1 MQVQVFKSFL
11 PIEKLGLGLLF
22 LSGNGRVNYLSG
34 LFSHWGL
41 RRVLELSEKAVF
53 KLVLV
58 EGTTVDSKWLGHHPC
73 VAEVPTAAED
83 QSSVPSYSRIFVAR
97 EAALLSSN
105 IAAGPTPRISRSDF
119 YSQRHWRELSI

>member
-22 LSGNGRVNYLSG
+22 LSGNGRVNYLSR

-58 EGTTVDSKWLGHHPC
+58 EGTTVDSKWLGHHHC

-105 IAAGPTPRISRSDF
+105 IVT
-119 YSQRHWRELSI
+119 